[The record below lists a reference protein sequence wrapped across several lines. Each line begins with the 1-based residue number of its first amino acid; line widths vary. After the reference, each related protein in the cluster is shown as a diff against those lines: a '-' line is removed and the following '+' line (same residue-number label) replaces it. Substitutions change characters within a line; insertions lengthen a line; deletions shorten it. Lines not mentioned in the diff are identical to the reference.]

1 MTTVKVMLADFK
13 TPCKRIFDSF
23 HTFSQPFCK
32 IIGAVCFLV
41 RLEAICAN
49 SVVIF
54 QNGTYD
60 TLRDSPGALRG
71 EKVAVV
77 RVAVCDN
84 SVSSAEQI
92 QNWIGRYCELYGY
105 SVSFR
110 MFLSPDSFTASKETF
125 EAVFCGFGGGTGFLA
140 ARGLR
145 ERDRNCKIILID
157 DTPEYAIRSV
167 RLHCTD
173 FILRPVDFRKIVRSM
188 QLAAGRQSV

>member
-1 MTTVKVMLADFK
+1 MHLK
-13 TPCKRIFDSF
+13 
-23 HTFSQPFCK
+23 
-32 IIGAVCFLV
+32 
-41 RLEAICAN
+41 AIHAN

-54 QNGTYD
+54 ENVTYD
-60 TLRDSPGALRG
+60 TLRGNSGALHG
-71 EKVAVV
+71 KKVAVV
-77 RVAVCDN
+77 RVALCDN

-110 MFLSPDSFTASKETF
+110 TFLSPDSFSANKETF
-125 EAVFCGFGGGTGFLA
+125 ETVFCGFGGGTGFLA
-140 ARGLR
+140 ARALR

-173 FILRPVDFRKIVRSM
+173 FILRPVDFRKVVRSM
-188 QLAAGRQSV
+188 QLAGRQSV

>member
-1 MTTVKVMLADFK
+1 MHLK
-13 TPCKRIFDSF
+13 
-23 HTFSQPFCK
+23 
-32 IIGAVCFLV
+32 
-41 RLEAICAN
+41 AIHAN

-54 QNGTYD
+54 KNVTYD
-60 TLRDSPGALRG
+60 MLRGNSGALRG

-77 RVAVCDN
+77 RVALCDN

-110 MFLSPDSFTASKETF
+110 MFLSPDSFSASKETF

-140 ARGLR
+140 ARALR

-157 DTPEYAIRSV
+157 DSPEYAIRSV
-167 RLHCTD
+167 RIHCTD

-188 QLAAGRQSV
+188 QLAGRQSV

>member
-1 MTTVKVMLADFK
+1 MQNCAE
-13 TPCKRIFDSF
+13 
-23 HTFSQPFCK
+23 
-32 IIGAVCFLV
+32 AVCFSAHL
-41 RLEAICAN
+41 RGICVK

-60 TLRDSPGALRG
+60 TLRDSLGALRG

-105 SVSFR
+105 SVSLR
-110 MFLSPDSFTASKETF
+110 TFLSPDSFSTSKETF
-125 EAVFCGFGGGTGFLA
+125 ETVFCGFGGGTGFLA
-140 ARGLR
+140 ARALR

-188 QLAAGRQSV
+188 RLAGGRQSV